1 MSLTTADAEAV
12 HPYESATVAIDM
24 NLDSIARLRESSAVA
39 GVMVKKKA
47 PGKSKISRKQFL
59 SATLVFTLASSVL
72 AHNIHPNLLSLSLS
86 MIFFFLITQII
97 DTFNLTATH
106 SLTEYVVI
114 LRAKSEPH
122 SWDLIVSL
130 RFTVRSGFVLRYDMI

>member
-1 MSLTTADAEAV
+1 VSLTTADAEAV

-24 NLDSIARLRESSAVA
+24 NLDSIAQLRESSAVA

-72 AHNIHPNLLSLSLS
+72 AHNIHPNPLSLS
-86 MIFFFLITQII
+86 MIFFLLITQII

-114 LRAKSEPH
+114 LRAESEPH

>member
-24 NLDSIARLRESSAVA
+24 KLDSIARLRESSAVA

-59 SATLVFTLASSVL
+59 SATLVPTLTSSVL
-72 AHNIHPNLLSLSLS
+72 AHNIHQNLLSLFLS
-86 MIFFFLITQII
+86 MIFFLLITQII
-97 DTFNLTATH
+97 DTVILTATH
-106 SLTEYVVI
+106 SLSEYVVI
-114 LRAKSEPH
+114 SRAESEPR
-122 SWDLIVSL
+122 SWDLIASL
-130 RFTVRSGFVLRYDMI
+130 RFAVRSGFVLRV